1 MRRPLKWLVGALGL
15 LAALGLAVGLALF
28 LLLDPVRVR
37 DQLAVLVHDQTGRV
51 LQIAGPVELSLA
63 PSLGVVLR
71 EVRLGNAAGV
81 GENLLAKAAELRV
94 RLKALPLLSGRV
106 EIDSLAVRGLVL
118 DLGRRAKGEPGWT
131 LAGDG
136 ILALDGRPSLP
147 PGYRVDLAGRAA
159 GKGLPA
165 QGIAL
170 EARADLRYDPE
181 SRALVAAP
189 VEMAATGLRLRGEIR
204 GHLVENPDFE
214 GRLEV
219 TDASPRAL
227 LAMLGAPEVRTAD
240 PAALGRLT
248 ATVPFRIDARAFV
261 SDGLSLTLDDTS
273 VTGRLAVTDL
283 ASGTTSFELAAD
295 RLDLDRY
302 LPAPEPPAPG
312 GAVGGEAAG
321 RPEAAGALVGGA
333 AALPAEALRALDLD
347 GSVQIGALTAGGARL
362 AEFRAHWRAAAG
374 AVTQTAEARLYG
386 GSARATSTLDVN
398 PAPPAMTLEGAL
410 QDVDLRGLLAD
421 TARSSRLSG
430 IASIDA
436 DLRWR
441 GLSEAELKRSLD
453 GRARVAVRD
462 GAVQGF
468 DLDGLVRKALAA
480 VRGGRPAEVAGGTAF
495 SELTATL
502 TARDGVLS
510 NRDLRATSALLS
522 LAGAGT
528 IDLAADRIDYLA
540 KATVREPA
548 LGPLGDRL
556 AELRDTPIPVRVT
569 GSLAAPSVTVDVAE
583 VLRSQAGRSIQRKVE
598 EKLKGEWGDKLRKFL
613 DR

>member
-1 MRRPLKWLVGALGL
+1 
-15 LAALGLAVGLALF
+15 
-28 LLLDPVRVR
+28 
-37 DQLAVLVHDQTGRV
+37 
-51 LQIAGPVELSLA
+51 
-63 PSLGVVLR
+63 
-71 EVRLGNAAGV
+71 
-81 GENLLAKAAELRV
+81 
-94 RLKALPLLSGRV
+94 
-106 EIDSLAVRGLVL
+106 
-118 DLGRRAKGEPGWT
+118 
-131 LAGDG
+131 
-136 ILALDGRPSLP
+136 
-147 PGYRVDLAGRAA
+147 
-159 GKGLPA
+159 
-165 QGIAL
+165 
-170 EARADLRYDPE
+170 
-181 SRALVAAP
+181 
-189 VEMAATGLRLRGEIR
+189 
-204 GHLVENPDFE
+204 
-214 GRLEV
+214 
-219 TDASPRAL
+219 
-227 LAMLGAPEVRTAD
+227 
-240 PAALGRLT
+240 
-248 ATVPFRIDARAFV
+248 
-261 SDGLSLTLDDTS
+261 
-273 VTGRLAVTDL
+273 
-283 ASGTTSFELAAD
+283 
-295 RLDLDRY
+295 
-302 LPAPEPPAPG
+302 
-312 GAVGGEAAG
+312 
-321 RPEAAGALVGGA
+321 VGGA

-386 GSARATSTLDVN
+386 GSARATSTLDLN

-421 TARSSRLSG
+421 TARWSRLSG
-430 IASIDA
+430 TASIDA

-441 GLSEAELKRSLD
+441 GLSEAELKGSLD

-480 VRGGRPAEVAGGTAF
+480 VQGGRPAEVAGVTAF

-522 LAGAGT
+522 LTGAGT

-540 KATVREPA
+540 KAMVREPA

-569 GSLAAPSVTVDVAE
+569 GSLAAPSVTLDVAE

-598 EKLKGEWGDKLRKFL
+598 EKLKGEWGDKLKKFL

>member
-81 GENLLAKAAELRV
+81 GDDLLARAAELRV

-118 DLGRRAKGEPGWT
+118 DLGRRSKGEPAWT

-136 ILALDGRPSLP
+136 ILALDGLPSGP
-147 PGYRVDLAGRAA
+147 PGYRIDLAGRAA
-159 GKGLPA
+159 GRGLPA

-181 SRALVAAP
+181 SQALVAAP
-189 VEMAATGLRLRGEIR
+189 VEVATTGLRLHGEIR
-204 GHLVENPDFE
+204 GHLVENPSFE

-227 LAMLGAPEVRTAD
+227 LALLGGPEVRTAD
-240 PAALGRLT
+240 PAALGRVA

-261 SDGLSLTLDDTS
+261 SDGLSLTLDDTR

-302 LPAPEPPAPG
+302 LPAPVPPAPG
-312 GAVGGEAAG
+312 GPVAGAAAG

-386 GSARATSTLDVN
+386 GSARATSTLDLN

-421 TARSSRLSG
+421 TARWSRLSG
-430 IASIDA
+430 TASIDA

-441 GLSEAELKRSLD
+441 GLSEAELKGSLD

-468 DLDGLVRKALAA
+468 DLEGLVRKALAA
-480 VRGGRPAEVAGGTAF
+480 VQGGRPAEVAGGTAF

-502 TARDGVLS
+502 TAQDGVLS

-522 LAGAGT
+522 LTGAGT
-528 IDLAADRIDYLA
+528 IDLSADRIDYLA
-540 KATVREPA
+540 KAMVREPA

-569 GSLAAPSVTVDVAE
+569 GSLAAPSVTLDVAE

-598 EKLKGEWGDKLRKFL
+598 EKLKGEWGDKLKKFL